1 MLYCDCIEE
10 FDGFER
16 LRYWEMI
23 SACDVAFI
31 TATIDKRASAARLD
45 AEREKHK
52 FRRKQFTK

>member
-16 LRYWEMI
+16 LRYWEMV

-31 TATIDKRASAARLD
+31 TATIEKRVSKDKLD
-45 AEREKHK
+45 AQREKRK
-52 FRRKQFTK
+52 FRRK